1 MHYSSPVF
9 ANLFTYRSCPFCA
22 GPDPHGKHALLVGS
36 WPVKPQGLLE
46 CIGAQYVL
54 HVMWMVLPN
63 QAGSLQGV
71 SSVNCILLA
80 ANDLGTGSGWQQS
93 RQNWTLPAVVGH
105 WIRMTCSLLCCAED
119 ALLQSFFFL
128 ANSPVLRSLHWPDP
142 AGQDGLLVDF
152 WPVQPQGLLECIGAQ
167 YVMHAM
173 WMALPDESGSMQG
186 VSRVT
191 CIILSAND
199 MGTGSG

>member
-1 MHYSSPVF
+1 MHYSRPFFF

-22 GPDPHGKHALLVGS
+22 GPDPHGKHGLLVGS

-93 RQNWTLPAVVGH
+93 RQNWTLPAVVGY

-128 ANSPVLRSLHWPDP
+128 PSSPALSFF
-142 AGQDGLLVDF
+142 AGQGQMEKDDWLVGS
-152 WPVQPQGLLECIGAQ
+152 WPVKPQGLLESIGA
-167 YVMHAM
+167 
-173 WMALPDESGSMQG
+173 
-186 VSRVT
+186 
-191 CIILSAND
+191 
-199 MGTGSG
+199 

>member
-1 MHYSSPVF
+1 MHYSSL
-9 ANLFTYRSCPFCA
+9 LFSCPARRSCLVFCWPE
-22 GPDPHGKHALLVGS
+22 PDGKHGLLVGS

-46 CIGAQYVL
+46 CVGAQYVL

-119 ALLQSFFFL
+119 APLQSFFFQPCPPPSVLGLFRRPEL
-128 ANSPVLRSLHWPDP
+128 AEKM
-142 AGQDGLLVDF
+142 ALLVGS
-152 WPVQPQGLLECIGAQ
+152 WPV
-167 YVMHAM
+167 
-173 WMALPDESGSMQG
+173 
-186 VSRVT
+186 
-191 CIILSAND
+191 
-199 MGTGSG
+199 

>member
-1 MHYSSPVF
+1 MHYSSPF
-9 ANLFTYRSCPFCA
+9 FLFTYRSCPFCA

-93 RQNWTLPAVVGH
+93 RQNWTLPAVVGY

-119 ALLQSFFFL
+119 ALPQSFFSCPARRSWPFL
-128 ANSPVLRSLHWPDP
+128 LARGRVKTCI
-142 AGQDGLLVDF
+142 ACGLLACQTTGTAGVYWSIVCAACHVDG
-152 WPVQPQGLLECIGAQ
+152 PPQP
-167 YVMHAM
+167 
-173 WMALPDESGSMQG
+173 
-186 VSRVT
+186 SR
-191 CIILSAND
+191 
-199 MGTGSG
+199 